1 VKDKTG
7 LIKRMISI
15 PNKPLGLLAG
25 SGRLPVY
32 LAQFAKK
39 RGYYLVVV
47 GPEQRLEPGI
57 KPYADK
63 IFSYKFARLGEV
75 LRIFEREGIEQAV
88 MAGKIEKRWLYQEGL
103 ELDELGEKLL
113 KKAPNRKDD
122 SLMNLVVEELEK
134 RGIKIIS
141 ILDLSE
147 EWLAPVGSFSASQPE
162 EREWKDIEFGF
173 EMAKEIGRLDIGQTV
188 CVHNQ
193 AVLSVEAIEGTDL
206 AILRAG
212 EFSPGAVVVK
222 VWKPNQNL
230 KFDIPV
236 VGRSTVEAMIQA
248 KARVLAVEAGRC
260 LVVEKD
266 EMMGLADQKG
276 IALVGVKDGKR

>member
-1 VKDKTG
+1 
-7 LIKRMISI
+7 MISI

-39 RGYYLVVV
+39 KGYCLVVV
-47 GPEQRLEPGI
+47 APEQRLETEI
-57 KPYADK
+57 EQYADK
-63 IFSYKFARLGEV
+63 VFSYKFARLGEI
-75 LRIFEREGIEQAV
+75 LKIFEREGIEQVV
-88 MAGKIEKRWLYQEGL
+88 MGGKIEKRWLYQEGL

-113 KKAPNRKDD
+113 KKAPDRKDD
-122 SLMNLVVEELEK
+122 TLMNLVVEELEK
-134 RGIKIIS
+134 QGIKIIS
-141 ILDLSE
+141 ILDLSK
-147 EWLAPVGSFSASQPE
+147 EWLAPVGSFSVSQPD

-188 CVHNQ
+188 CVHNR
-193 AVLSVEAIEGTDL
+193 ALLSVEAIEGTDL

-212 EFSPGAVVVK
+212 EFSAGAVVVK

-230 KFDIPV
+230 KFDLPV
-236 VGRSTVEAMIQA
+236 VGRSTVESMIKA
-248 KARVLAVEAGRC
+248 KARVLAVKAGRC
-260 LVVEKD
+260 LVVEQE
-266 EMMGLADQKG
+266 EMVGLADQKG